1 MTQYKLNL
9 IAFLLSL
16 TGLEF
21 LIMGFGSISVG
32 LIVLILASF
41 FFLFGYLAINL
52 NYINFILACIVLT
65 MLSTGIYNFLFI
77 DSFSLLS
84 HFKMI
89 FKVFVVMVMAFTFPI
104 FFSKISYFQL
114 FNALIFVLRFHIL
127 LIFLDAV
134 LYSPIDWGDT
144 GVILNERDVDYDR
157 PRGVFGEPSRFAIF
171 QSILLAT
178 ILFLDY
184 RFKEIKLK
192 SYDFFLGVASIM
204 VSTSLFGVVVSVI
217 LLTQYLFYKLSQS
230 SSLTRTRTVNAFT
243 IFSLIT
249 IAVIFFIFFGTQFEY
264 IQSRFMNV
272 ITFSDGSTRGR
283 IIGGFLSFI
292 DVIQN
297 KPFSG
302 YGGGSL
308 NEQINIDQITVVD
321 KYTTASGNTVVAN
334 NTTFL
339 SAISIAS
346 GIFPVLLLYSIF
358 IYTLNKKYYFYSLV
372 MFLTTIASGLYYYPA
387 FWISLVIFC
396 YYVKS
401 KELH

>member
-16 TGLEF
+16 SGLEF
-21 LIMGFGSISVG
+21 LITGFGSISVAFV
-32 LIVLILASF
+32 VLNLTSF
-41 FFLFGYLAINL
+41 YLLVCYRVIIPS
-52 NYINFILACIVLT
+52 YINFILACIVLT
-65 MLSTGIYNFLFI
+65 MISTGIYNFIFI
-77 DSFSLLS
+77 DNFSPLS
-84 HFKMI
+84 HFKI
-89 FKVFVVMVMAFTFPI
+89 VFKVFAVMFMAITYPTI
-104 FFSKISYFQL
+104 LSKISYIQL
-114 FNALIFVLRFHIL
+114 FAALIFVLRFHIL

-134 LYSPIDWGDT
+134 FYSPIDWGDA

-204 VSTSLFGVVVSVI
+204 VSTSLFGAVVSVI

-272 ITFSDGSTRGR
+272 IAFSDGSTRAR
-283 IIGGFLSFI
+283 IIGGYLSFI
-292 DVIQN
+292 DVLQN
-297 KPFSG
+297 QPFSG
-302 YGGGSL
+302 YGGG
-308 NEQINIDQITVVD
+308 NFNQQINIDESLVIEKYSTV
-321 KYTTASGNTVVAN
+321 AGNVVLN

-346 GIFPVLLLYSIF
+346 GIIPVLFLFSIF
-358 IYTLNKKYYFYSLV
+358 IFTLIKRYYFYSLI
-372 MFLTTIASGLYYYPA
+372 MFSTTIGSGLYYYPA

-396 YYVKS
+396 YYVKG
-401 KELH
+401 KKLH

>member
-41 FFLFGYLAINL
+41 FLLFGYFAINL

-77 DSFSLLS
+77 DSFSPLS
-84 HFKMI
+84 HFKI
-89 FKVFVVMVMAFTFPI
+89 VFKVFVVMVMAFTFPI

-134 LYSPIDWGDT
+134 FYSPIDWGDT

-204 VSTSLFGVVVSVI
+204 VSTSLFGAVVSVI

-230 SSLTRTRTVNAFT
+230 SSLTRTRTVNVFT

-249 IAVIFFIFFGTQFEY
+249 IAVIFFIFFGSQFEY

-272 ITFSDGSTRGR
+272 IAFSDGSTRAR
-283 IIGGFLSFI
+283 IIGGYLSFI
-292 DVIQN
+292 DVLQN
-297 KPFSG
+297 QPFSG
-302 YGGGSL
+302 YGGG
-308 NEQINIDQITVVD
+308 NFNQQINIDESLVIEKYSTV
-321 KYTTASGNTVVAN
+321 AGNVVLN

-346 GIFPVLLLYSIF
+346 GIIPVLFLFSIF
-358 IYTLNKKYYFYSLV
+358 IYTLIKRYYFYSLI
-372 MFLTTIASGLYYYPA
+372 MFSTTIGSGLYYYPA

-396 YYVKS
+396 YYVKG
-401 KELH
+401 KKLH